1 MLDKFR
7 PKLNYHHQ
15 DTVRM
20 YSEKGTF
27 TAVRLL
33 DYAIQVA
40 ANGGD
45 LNFSNQWLLDVL
57 KVSASTLH
65 YAFNVLE
72 YQGILTR
79 QWKDKSI
86 YQRDS
91 FKLDYKTALEWLKI
105 TIYDK
110 SYTQAPKRSFM
121 RAFIKQSLLY
131 VRNDK
136 ERIEDA
142 LSEAK
147 VSEAKLKGVARKK
160 LVDEIKNKINKD
172 YERYIKFKT
181 NQVNKI
187 VERLNSTSSEL
198 EVYDDAI
205 YSFSVS
211 IGYRPPDLV
220 QS

>member
-7 PKLNYHHQ
+7 PKLNYHHP
-15 DTVRM
+15 DTVKM
-20 YSEKGTF
+20 YSNKGTF

-33 DYAIQVA
+33 DYSIQIA

-57 KVSASTLH
+57 NVSASTLH

-72 YQGILTR
+72 SEGILTR
-79 QWKDKSI
+79 QWKDKTI

-105 TIYDK
+105 TIYDR
-110 SYTQAPKRSFM
+110 SYTQAPRRSFM

-147 VSEAKLKGVARKK
+147 VSEDKLKGAARKK
-160 LVDEIKNKINKD
+160 LIDEIKNKINKD

-211 IGYRPPDLV
+211 IGYRPPDLA